1 MFVFASRHCR
11 ADALADAAC
20 AGGDCA
26 AGLAAII
33 EHGQFIA
40 QFIVEVP
47 AGRPDSETRAG

>member
-1 MFVFASRHCR
+1 VRWS
-11 ADALADAAC
+11 
-20 AGGDCA
+20 DCA